1 MRLRIVSYNVRSLRD
16 DRAAVVRTLRA
27 LDPDIVCL
35 QETPRLLR
43 WRSKCAALA
52 RESGLLY
59 VAGGA
64 TAGGVA
70 ILSALRVDVSAAM
83 EYRLSRTPGRLGR
96 GCVAARVSVGRESC
110 VVASFH
116 LGLDADER
124 ARHRREL
131 TGVVDRY
138 ADAVAV
144 IGGDVNERP
153 DGPVWTRLTKE
164 FIDPASAGGDATYP
178 AWRPVDRID
187 GVFVRGPARVMAY
200 QVIDDDD
207 ARTAS
212 DHLPVVADIDVN
224 PDQLRMT
231 TY

>member
-1 MRLRIVSYNVRSLRD
+1 MRLRVVSYNVRSLRD

-27 LDPDIVCL
+27 LDPDVACI
-35 QETPRLLR
+35 QETPRVLR

-64 TAGGVA
+64 TTGAVA
-70 ILSALRVDVSAAM
+70 ILSALRVDVSAAT
-83 EYRLSRTPGRLGR
+83 EYRLSHTPGLFQR

-116 LGLDADER
+116 LGLDAPER

-131 TGVVDRY
+131 TGLVDRY
-138 ADAVAV
+138 GDSVAI

-153 DGPVWTRLTKE
+153 GGPVWTQITKD
-164 FIDPASAGGDATYP
+164 FADPATTVGGNYATYP
-178 AWRPVDRID
+178 AWQPVDRID
-187 GVFVRGPARVMAY
+187 GVFVRGPARVLNY
-200 QVIDDDD
+200 RVVDDGDT
-207 ARTAS
+207 RMAS

-224 PDQLRMT
+224 PDQE
-231 TY
+231 

>member
-1 MRLRIVSYNVRSLRD
+1 VRLRVVTYNVRSLRD

-27 LDPDIVCL
+27 LDPDVACI
-35 QETPRLLR
+35 QETPRFQR

-64 TAGGVA
+64 TTGGVA
-70 ILSALRVDVSAAM
+70 ILSALRVDVSAAT
-83 EYRLSRTPGRLGR
+83 EYKLSRTPGLFKR
-96 GCVAARVSVGRESC
+96 GCVTARVSVGVESC

-131 TGVVDRY
+131 TGLVDRY
-138 ADAVAV
+138 GDEVAV
-144 IGGDVNERP
+144 IGGDVNEHPGR
-153 DGPVWTRLTKE
+153 GVWAEISKE
-164 FIDPASAGGDATYP
+164 FTDPTELVGGADPTFP
-178 AWRPVDRID
+178 ARAPAHRID
-187 GVFVRGPARVMAY
+187 GVFVRGPAQVTAY
-200 QVIDDDD
+200 RVIDDGDT
-207 ARTAS
+207 RLAS

-224 PDQLRMT
+224 PD
-231 TY
+231 